1 MCKCLKVSKKNN
13 KKTRKQV
20 VLLSGAEKCVKIFNK
35 KGQMFKNKKCLKIE
49 KFFFIRMSFDISIN
63 VYSKNATVQRK
74 ENKD

>member
-1 MCKCLKVSKKNN
+1 MFKGIQKK
-13 KKTRKQV
+13 KKTKKRKQV
-20 VLLSGAEKCVKIFNK
+20 VLLSGAEKCVKILNK

>member
-1 MCKCLKVSKKNN
+1 MFKGIQKNN

-35 KGQMFKNKKCLKIE
+35 KGHMFKNKKCLKIE
-49 KFFFIRMSFDISIN
+49 KNFFIRMSFDISIN
-63 VYSKNATVQRK
+63 VNSKNATVQRK

>member
-1 MCKCLKVSKKNN
+1 MFKGIQKKQKT
-13 KKTRKQV
+13 KKRKQV
-20 VLLSGAEKCVKIFNK
+20 VLLSGAEKCVKILNK